1 MILFFCLLLLLAFPV
16 YAGEISESADNLCI
30 ASVEEYVNVRK
41 KPSAESD
48 LVGKMYHYGVG
59 RVLATKETDDG
70 VWYRIRS
77 GDVSG
82 YISSDFL
89 ATGEEAEALLPD
101 ASITVAQVIPAEL
114 TVYDEPSDTGNMLAV
129 VNESTFLDVLDST
142 GPIPSGFDSYDPDSS
157 ALDASTDESVEM
169 PDGNTSGSSSSD
181 GSMSVDSTSDS
192 NTSDGSTS
200 GSSTSDSNT
209 SDGSAS
215 DNNTSDSNTSGSST
229 SDSWTQ
235 IVTPY
240 QIEGWVRTDQL
251 RFSKVYSYAETT
263 AQEEERLRQQ
273 AEADEAAAI
282 EKEQWDLAQ
291 AALGE
296 SDETHVGVMEASMAQ
311 DEAREEFL
319 SSGGTQEEAEAIEQE
334 ILGTGEQEALETGGQ
349 EIPGTGEQ
357 ESLETGEQEIPGTD
371 GQESLET
378 GEQEIPGTDEPGTL
392 ETDESEIRETEE
404 DTASPEKANEPE
416 YVRTYRAA
424 VENVLQARQ
433 ALEAEQAKTDA
444 VIARAQRASV
454 TASAAERVAI
464 EAARKAPRGAAG
476 CEFTTQRDHTIYYLP
491 SLGEELVSY
500 AAQFVGNPYVWGGES
515 LTNGCDCSGFTM
527 LVYAR
532 YGIELPHYTV
542 TQATFGT
549 PISEE
554 DLQPGDLVFF
564 ERGNY
569 IYHVAIYIGNETIIH
584 AAGTG
589 SGICFS
595 NLHYSTANLLFRRL
609 LKQ

>member
-1 MILFFCLLLLLAFPV
+1 MILFFCLLLLLAVPA

-59 RVLATKETDDG
+59 KILATKETDDG

-89 ATGEEAEALLPD
+89 VTGEEAKALLPE
-101 ASITVAQVIPAEL
+101 ASFTAAQVIPAEL
-114 TVYDEPSDTGNMLAV
+114 TVYDEPSDTANMLAV

-142 GPIPSGFDSYDPDSS
+142 D
-157 ALDASTDESVEM
+157 
-169 PDGNTSGSSSSD
+169 
-181 GSMSVDSTSDS
+181 
-192 NTSDGSTS
+192 
-200 GSSTSDSNT
+200 
-209 SDGSAS
+209 SAS
-215 DNNTSDSNTSGSST
+215 DG
-229 SDSWTQ
+229 WTQ

-251 RFSKVYSYAETT
+251 RFSEVYSYAETT

-291 AALGE
+291 SALGE

-311 DEAREEFL
+311 DEAREVFF
-319 SSGGTQEEAEAIEQE
+319 SAGGTQEEAEAIEKE
-334 ILGTGEQEALETGGQ
+334 ILE
-349 EIPGTGEQ
+349 
-357 ESLETGEQEIPGTD
+357 TD
-371 GQESLET
+371 GQ
-378 GEQEIPGTDEPGTL
+378 DV
-392 ETDESEIRETEE
+392 RETEE
-404 DTASPEKANEPE
+404 DTAASGQENLSDDEETTSTEQMSLADGEETASTRQERLTDGEETTSTGQKGLTADEETEASARADEPE

-569 IYHVAIYIGNETIIH
+569 IYHVAIYIGNDTIIH